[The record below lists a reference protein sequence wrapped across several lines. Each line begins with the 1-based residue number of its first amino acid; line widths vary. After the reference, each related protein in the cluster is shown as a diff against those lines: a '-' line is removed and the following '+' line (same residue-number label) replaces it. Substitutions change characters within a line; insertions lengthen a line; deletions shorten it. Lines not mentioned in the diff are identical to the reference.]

1 MGTALS
7 IIALLVLAVA
17 AVLEWRAHRKV
28 RAVRAHEVSPEAVRY
43 LMTRG
48 EDR

>member
-1 MGTALS
+1 MGAALS
-7 IIALLVLAVA
+7 IVALLVLALA

-28 RAVRAHEVSPEAVRY
+28 RAVKAHLVSPEAVRY